1 SLRDRED
8 AAEQHCR
15 NERTKK
21 ERATLLAHQITS
33 PHWKTIRTSR
43 KPPAARRG
51 LLLKRKLSS
60 SAHLETLSR
69 SGTATGAT
77 PGHVARGDDL
87 DPKRAVALVVRRG
100 GGGPQRVE
108 AVHRRARGRRRE
120 SRQLE
125 HHPGARVEL
134 PHRNRQRLPLG
145 NHLVLAA
152 RSYVGF
158 TLRDELLAVAA
169 QDDRYRRRTRTSD
182 ATAARGNGKGNGLSR
197 GPLGAATR
205 SAGSCSARGAAAEAE
220 TEGTATAAHVHAA
233 DIARAHVGVPGGL
246 ELAGFVGVDSGDVD
260 DEGVGDAGDGAVRVL
275 EYRSLVDRVAV
286 VVVAPPVVDRREIH
300 RLGVD
305 ELRARD
311 GVVRAHP
318 EAREQQVRDRPR
330 LAGVVVL
337 VVHEGVVVE
346 LMM

>member
-120 SRQLE
+120 PRQLE
-125 HHPGARVEL
+125 HHPRAGVEL

-145 NHLVLAA
+145 DHLVLAA

-158 TLRDELLAVAA
+158 TVRDELLAVAA
-169 QDDRYRRRTRTSD
+169 QDDRYRTWSCTS
-182 ATAARGNGKGNGLSR
+182 ASTAVRGNGKGNGLSR
-197 GPLGAATR
+197 RSLGTRTR
-205 SAGSCSARGAAAEAE
+205 SAGSCSPRGAAATTEAE
-220 TEGTATAAHVHAA
+220 TKGTATAAHVHAA

-260 DEGVGDAGDGAVRVL
+260 NEGIGDAGDGAVRVL
-275 EYRSLVDRVAV
+275 EHRGLVDRIAV
-286 VVVAPPVVDRREIH
+286 IVVAPRSEEH
-300 RLGVD
+300 
-305 ELRARD
+305 
-311 GVVRAHP
+311 
-318 EAREQQVRDRPR
+318 
-330 LAGVVVL
+330 
-337 VVHEGVVVE
+337 
-346 LMM
+346 

>member
-1 SLRDRED
+1 PTSSNAGTNDPTRRE
-8 AAEQHCR
+8 QLFLLI
-15 NERTKK
+15 ERPPRT
-21 ERATLLAHQITS
+21 ERRS
-33 PHWKTIRTSR
+33 GRK
-43 KPPAARRG
+43 KPPAASRG

-60 SAHLETLSR
+60 SAHLEPLSGA
-69 SGTATGAT
+69 GTATRAA
-77 PGHVARGDDL
+77 PGHVTGGDDL

-120 SRQLE
+120 PRQLE

-233 DIARAHVGVPGGL
+233 DIARAHVGVPGGF
-246 ELAGFVGVDSGDVD
+246 EL
-260 DEGVGDAGDGAVRVL
+260 
-275 EYRSLVDRVAV
+275 
-286 VVVAPPVVDRREIH
+286 
-300 RLGVD
+300 
-305 ELRARD
+305 
-311 GVVRAHP
+311 
-318 EAREQQVRDRPR
+318 
-330 LAGVVVL
+330 
-337 VVHEGVVVE
+337 
-346 LMM
+346 